1 MFIILISGYSGS
13 GKDTLADLF
22 LPMGFKK
29 YAMADSLKTFTA
41 ERHGFSFALT
51 QSQEGKA
58 TIIKSTLTHKEVT
71 VRQLLIDDSLE
82 MKLSSQDPAFWA
94 RILAQKLREERPE
107 YVVISDWR
115 YKEELNHLKTIFPDA
130 EMKKI
135 RVIRDNVSPSKDP
148 SEHDLDNFSFNYVV
162 KNNSTLDILKSECFK
177 ILNL

>member
-29 YAMADSLKTFTA
+29 YAMADSLKSFTSD
-41 ERHGFSFALT
+41 RHGFPFNLT

-58 TIIKSTLTHKEVT
+58 TLVKSTLTHKEVT

-82 MKLSSQDPAFWA
+82 MKLTSQDPAFWA
-94 RILAQKLREERPE
+94 RILAKKLREELPE
-107 YVVISDWR
+107 YVIISDWR

-135 RVIRDNVSPSKDP
+135 RVIRDNVCPSKDP

-162 KNNSTLDILKSECFK
+162 RNNGSLDVLKSECFN